1 MLRLFVLCFRLLN
14 HLSEKETEYQELLRN
29 SLWRKQQQIDALRK
43 ESVNEGNVVLMP
55 KLVTVLAQ

>member
-1 MLRLFVLCFRLLN
+1 MLCFRLLN

-55 KLVTVLAQ
+55 KLVTSYEILAQ